1 MTPEPSRSGPPA
13 ARRKGPEPENRG
25 PKPVSAAPK
34 LPGHLVLND
43 LRIRLA
49 GIPFFGIVIPNLTGL
64 FGPIGPRSALYWIGY
79 VWFVLLSG
87 LIWQGNRYFMIQQ
100 RRYYDWFDH
109 PWRKVTLLLFANV
122 FYTAPLTL
130 LMLAAWYRFAGFAAI
145 DWGVVRLVT
154 LMVVICVVFITH
166 VYETVYLI
174 QQRESDLVAVA
185 RLDRARAEAELLAL
199 KSQVSPHF
207 LFNSLNALAHL
218 IPHDPERAL
227 RFTEG
232 LADTYRYILT
242 NGERDLV
249 PLADELAFAE
259 GYVGLLQLRFGDAI
273 RMAVEGPPRIDSLL
287 VPPISVQVALE
298 NAVKHNVFDREAP
311 LDVRLRISTDRVSVT
326 NPLRPKAAPGSPR
339 LGLANLD
346 ERCRRVTGQGI
357 EVRLHGAEFE
367 VVVPV
372 LRTSA

>member
-1 MTPEPSRSGPPA
+1 MTREPSRSGPPA
-13 ARRKGPEPENRG
+13 ARGNGPKPENRK
-25 PKPVSAAPK
+25 PKPVLAVPK
-34 LPGHLVLND
+34 LPGHVILND

-64 FGPIGPRSALYWIGY
+64 FGPIGPRSALYWLGY
-79 VWFVLLSG
+79 AWFVLLSG
-87 LIWQGNRYFMIQQ
+87 LIWQGNRYFLIQQ

-109 PWRKVTLLLFANV
+109 AWRKVTLLLFANV
-122 FYTAPLTL
+122 FYTAPLTA
-130 LMLAAWYRFAGFAAI
+130 LMLAAWYRFAGFAAV
-145 DWGVVRLVT
+145 DWSVIRLVT
-154 LMVVICVVFITH
+154 LMNVVCVVFITH

-218 IPHDPERAL
+218 ILSDPQRAL

-259 GYVGLLQLRFGDAI
+259 GYVGLLQLRFGDAV
-273 RMAVEGPPRIDSLL
+273 RMVVEGQDGIDSLL
-287 VPPISVQVALE
+287 VPPISIQVALE
-298 NAVKHNVFDREAP
+298 NAVKHNVFDRESP
-311 LDVRLRISTDRVSVT
+311 LLVRVRVSAERVSVS

-357 EVRLHGAEFE
+357 EVRLGGSEFE
-367 VVVPV
+367 VVMPA
-372 LRTSA
+372 LHTSA